1 MENIDADEEIIL
13 TGSPEVD
20 INILVNLDIKSLNK
34 FCLTSQYAQELC
46 SDDYFWRKKFEH
58 DGLPLEGILI
68 IPTTTND
75 WIKEYNLTQEAQ
87 LIVANIM
94 VVNAIE
100 KTRSANKTKGI
111 IAVNIQEHNMFFDI
125 LPNVFHQS
133 ILNLIGEKNYYF
145 WVFLHHIDDN
155 SYTILIYTYEYLQSP
170 LLVSHRVELTKQ
182 WDYKETL
189 RFLTA
194 AQRYIKPGTQ
204 IKINDEAAYP
214 LKIDQNWLDNLEQTK
229 PQLYNAHMKFLIKR
243 VAIWDT
249 LEYLE
254 PK

>member
-46 SDDYFWRKKFEH
+46 SDD
-58 DGLPLEGILI
+58 
-68 IPTTTND
+68 
-75 WIKEYNLTQEAQ
+75 
-87 LIVANIM
+87 
-94 VVNAIE
+94 
-100 KTRSANKTKGI
+100 
-111 IAVNIQEHNMFFDI
+111 
-125 LPNVFHQS
+125 
-133 ILNLIGEKNYYF
+133 YF